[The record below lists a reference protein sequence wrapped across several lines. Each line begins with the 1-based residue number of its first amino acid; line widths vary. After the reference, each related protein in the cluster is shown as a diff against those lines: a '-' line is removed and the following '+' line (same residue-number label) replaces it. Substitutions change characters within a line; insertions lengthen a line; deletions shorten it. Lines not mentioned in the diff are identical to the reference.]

1 MDPKTVMKQ
10 SVMIIEIVVIACT
23 LSLISANVSAR
34 EEPSYI
40 ILINSDT
47 GDDNASCLQSY
58 STPCKTLSYA
68 IDFINITSLSNSD
81 VILQGDH
88 YINHTLT
95 VSDVGGLTL
104 RGNQLR
110 KSTIHCLPPSSSID
124 IGSGLLFISVSNLHV
139 SNVIFE
145 GCGTLQYSTTFR
157 NGDNVK
163 YRSAVYIINSTN
175 ISFSE
180 SSFHK
185 SVGRGLSLHDTVG
198 HIEIRNSTFV
208 ENKISNEDKTI
219 LFGGGGIH
227 IEFTYCSPG
236 YPLCNFKDNM
246 HNKNSSYMIKDCMFV
261 GNRATNNEV
270 TEQAHIIQFRRLT
283 GSDGNNAGQG
293 GGIHITFKGN
303 NSRNSIE
310 IINCT
315 FTNNSAQS
323 GGGIDA
329 TFQDHSQENTLNI
342 TGCTF
347 TDNLAL
353 ERTGGALRLGYV
365 SRSTVG
371 LNNIT
376 IQDTFFRN
384 NSAGEGGAIY
394 FFSRRY
400 KTVINSRL
408 QVINCELIGNT
419 ASIGA
424 AISFRPT
431 AGSSLFDGITLTPR
445 ICRCSFINNQISNNT
460 AFLKSGNHTA
470 KHVVQSGI
478 LHSESVEVQFC
489 DSVHFRE
496 SRGSAIGAISSQIN
510 LEEHTVVQ
518 FVNNTATYGGAMALL
533 DFSILKLYP
542 HSQIVFDSNHAIELG
557 GAVYAT
563 SPHQTEFIFS
573 HKCFISTSFFI
584 HPENWTTSLTFINN
598 TAKYGHAFY
607 TDSLFP
613 CAKSVHDITTDI
625 NSALR
630 WKPFKYYPPIKQ
642 YTIATSP
649 AAIKFTLP
657 LDIAPGERVD
667 IHSVATDDLNQ
678 PIPTAYQV
686 FLDNVR
692 GEATTNPYIADEGYL
707 QIRGEPGTEFILTL
721 QTQNTR
727 HVSLSQIGRLGDC
740 PLGFTLKNYSCI
752 CSAGTTDK
760 HFLGI
765 TECDMSEFRA
775 ILQIGYWVGCTE
787 TDDIITSYCPSG
799 YCSYQNSSGTL
810 NLVISKSCQE
820 MNETNFCTQ
829 HRHGQLCG
837 ECEEGYSVYY
847 HSENFKCGACP
858 YGAVGLLI
866 YIFAEL
872 IPLILLFAVIMV
884 MKLKMTSGLM
894 QSLLLFA
901 QTITLIDRV
910 PSVISLSQTSQ
921 IFVRIHT
928 FLLGFLSLDFFRL
941 DELSFCLWSGAT
953 VMDNL
958 AFHYVTTLFTIL
970 LLGTLVLV
978 AKDNTLKTKVICC
991 KTIRSLAGKTNIFKN
1006 SIVHGIST
1014 FLILSY
1020 TLYTVTSFQI
1030 LSRITIHGE
1039 GEEIYRS
1046 VVYLQG
1052 NMDYFGVSHLPYA
1065 IPAVIVL
1072 LFFSIPPPLLLIS
1085 YPLLWKI
1092 KVKVKCNAKAL
1103 ESENDTTIW
1112 PIRKLLPLIDSFQG
1126 VFRDKYRMFAGLLF
1140 LWRFILTAIFAF
1152 SSDLTQFFVSTE
1164 IALLIF
1170 FTIHAVV
1177 RPYKRRLHNMI
1188 DVMMLANLSIINALT
1203 WYISVASFDSSAG
1216 QAIEVALLFK
1226 LLLMYL
1232 PIVCL
1237 VVLIILWLP
1246 RKCGVL
1252 PEWMHCPSSEEEMA
1266 KAADNYKFNKALR
1279 KMTVQQRQDTHADE
1293 DLFVRAAEINS
1304 PPLILT
1310 SSEAGFELQS
1320 AEKSQ
1325 VNTYTTTCD

>member
-10 SVMIIEIVVIACT
+10 SVMIIEIAVTIACT

-34 EEPSYI
+34 EESSYI

-47 GDDNASCLQSY
+47 GDDNASCLQSN
-58 STPCKTLSYA
+58 STPCKTLDYA
-68 IDFINITSLSNSD
+68 LDFINIMSLSNSD

-95 VSDVGGLTL
+95 VSGVDGLTL
-104 RGNQLR
+104 RGSRLQ
-110 KSTIHCLPPSSSID
+110 KSTINCGPPASSND
-124 IGSGLLFISVSNLHV
+124 TGSGLVFESLSNLHV

-145 GCGTLQYSTTFR
+145 GCGTLQYSTTLR
-157 NGDNVK
+157 NGGNVK
-163 YRSAVYIINSTN
+163 YHSAVYIINSTN
-175 ISFSE
+175 ISLCE

-198 HIEIRNSTFV
+198 HVEIRNSIFV
-208 ENKISNEDKTI
+208 ENKIVDEDKMI

-236 YPLCNFKDNM
+236 YPHCDPEDNM
-246 HNKNSSYMIKDCMFV
+246 HNKNSSYVITNCLFE
-261 GNRATNNEV
+261 GNRATSKEI
-270 TEQAHIIQFRRLT
+270 TAQAHIIQFRKLT
-283 GSDGNNAGQG
+283 GNDGNNAGHG
-293 GGIHITFKGN
+293 GGIHITLKGN
-303 NSRNSIE
+303 NSNNSIE

-315 FTNNSAQS
+315 FHNNSAQY

-329 TFQDHSQENTLNI
+329 TFQDYSHENTLSVRDCI
-342 TGCTF
+342 F
-347 TDNLAL
+347 TNNFAL
-353 ERTGGALRLGYV
+353 ERTGGALCLGYV
-365 SRSTVG
+365 SVG
-371 LNNIT
+371 LNIIT
-376 IQDTFFRN
+376 VQNTSFIN
-384 NSAGEGGAIY
+384 NSAGIGGALS
-394 FFSRRY
+394 FFSSLY
-400 KTVINSRL
+400 KTLLSNRL
-408 QVINCELIGNT
+408 QFINCEFFGNS

-424 AISFRPT
+424 VMNLRPAAET
-431 AGSSLFDGITLTPR
+431 SVFNGIAPPPL
-445 ICRCSFINNQISNNT
+445 ICRCSFVNNHIINT
-460 AFLKSGNHTA
+460 AAFLKSGGTGTA
-470 KHVVQSGI
+470 KHVIQSGVI
-478 LHSESVEVQFC
+478 HIESAEVQFC
-489 DSVHFRE
+489 DSVNFIGN
-496 SRGSAIGAISSQIN
+496 RGSAIGAISSRIN
-510 LEEHTVVQ
+510 VLNNTLVK
-518 FVNNTATYGGAMALL
+518 FVDNTATYGGAMALL
-533 DFSILKLYP
+533 DFSVLNLYP
-542 HSQIVFDSNHAIELG
+542 NSQLVFDSNHAIELG
-557 GAVYAT
+557 GAMYAT
-563 SPHQTEFIFS
+563 SSHQTEFIFS
-573 HKCFISTSFFI
+573 RKCFISTQNYS
-584 HPENWTTSLTFINN
+584 HPVNWTTSLIFINN
-598 TAKYGHAFY
+598 TARYGDAIY
-607 TDSLFP
+607 TDSLLP
-613 CAKSVHDITTDI
+613 CAKHVFDITTDV
-625 NSALR
+625 NSTLR
-630 WKPFKYYPPIKQ
+630 WKPFKYYPPIKP

-649 AAIKFTLP
+649 AAINFTLP
-657 LDIAPGERVD
+657 LDIAPGETVN

-686 FLDNVR
+686 FLDNVV

-707 QIRGEPGTEFILTL
+707 QIRGEPGTEFTLTL

-727 HVSLSQIGRLGDC
+727 HVSLSQFGRLGDC
-740 PLGFTLKNYSCI
+740 PLGFTLKNDSCV
-752 CSAGTTDK
+752 CSASTTDK

-775 ILQIGYWVGCTE
+775 ILQIGYWVGCTD
-787 TDDIITSYCPSG
+787 TDDIITSYCPPG
-799 YCSYQNSSGTL
+799 YCNYQNSSGTL
-810 NLVISKSCQE
+810 ILVISKSCQE

-910 PSVISLSQTSQ
+910 PSVISLSQASQ

-958 AFHYVTTLFTIL
+958 AFSYVTTLFTIL
-970 LLGTLVLV
+970 LLGMLVLM
-978 AKDNTLKTKVICC
+978 AKDGTLKTKVICC
-991 KTIRSLAGKTNIFKN
+991 KTIRNVAGKTNVFKN

-1030 LSRITIHGE
+1030 LSRITIHKE
-1039 GEEIYRS
+1039 GEEIHRS

-1052 NMDYFGVSHLPYA
+1052 NMDYFGVDHLPYA

-1072 LFFSIPPPLLLIS
+1072 LLFSISPPLLLIS

-1092 KVKVKCNAKAL
+1092 KGKVKCNAKAS
-1103 ESENDTTIW
+1103 ESENNVTIW

-1140 LWRFILTAIFAF
+1140 LWRFILTAIFTF

-1164 IALLIF
+1164 IALLNF

-1177 RPYKRRLHNMI
+1177 RPYKRRLYNMI
-1188 DVMMLANLSIINALT
+1188 DVMMLGNLSIINALT

-1216 QAIEVALLFK
+1216 QAIEVAIAFK
-1226 LLLMYL
+1226 LVLLYL

-1237 VVLIILWLP
+1237 VVLMILWLL
-1246 RKCGVL
+1246 RKCGIL
-1252 PEWMHCPSSEEEMA
+1252 PEWMHCPNSEEDMA
-1266 KAADNYKFNKALR
+1266 KAAGNYKAIR
-1279 KMTVQQRQDTHADE
+1279 KMTLKQRQDTHADE
-1293 DLFVRAAEINS
+1293 DLFVRAAELNS
-1304 PPLILT
+1304 PPVIIT
-1310 SSEAGFELQS
+1310 CSEAGFELQS
-1320 AEKSQ
+1320 TEKEQ
-1325 VNTYTTTCD
+1325 ENTCTTTCRD